1 MVLAGTPSFQDW
13 YGTYGAI
20 FAELSRDACNKTL
33 ASYVANPSDTLI
45 CNAHVNCILGAT
57 QEVTKAHIAS
67 AAIFLGMVP
76 TFLSLIGPSITQLVL
91 LSARRPLLALLLSS
105 GSTTFLLDRLFRA
118 ETPRETLTRAGTV
131 RLTPRLTRPWTALI
145 SAAEYLLVL
154 GAAINVLH
162 NSWQLGTSA
171 IIVWKCELNF
181 MPLIWVLAC
190 PFVFLVVAIPLQFT
204 AIAGYLRAYTPEL
217 GSDSDSDA
225 PQSDKGG
232 FISREI
238 TPAIRYS
245 TLQRGK
251 LPGLETWAAILLNV
265 GFCLAALQVLIGV
278 GILSSVL
285 FVSVTDAVWVAVRYL
300 VSTGICRF
308 VVMLELPRITAKTSA
323 GNGQITIEH

>member
-1 MVLAGTPSFQDW
+1 MVLARTLSFQDW
-13 YGTYGAI
+13 YGTYGAL
-20 FAELSRDACNKTL
+20 FTELSRDACNKTL
-33 ASYVANPSDTLI
+33 ASYVTNPSDTLI

-105 GSTTFLLDRLFRA
+105 GSTTLLLDRLFRA
-118 ETPRETLTRAGTV
+118 ETPREILTRAGTV
-131 RLTPRLTRPWTALI
+131 RLIPRLKRPWTVLT
-145 SAAEYLLVL
+145 SAAEYLLAL
-154 GAAINVLH
+154 GATINVLH

-181 MPLIWVLAC
+181 MPLIWVLGC
-190 PFVFLVVAIPLQFT
+190 PFIFLVVAIPLQFT
-204 AIAGYLRAYTPEL
+204 TIAVYLRTYTPEF
-217 GSDSDSDA
+217 GSDSDA
-225 PQSDKGG
+225 PQSDRGG

-245 TLQRGK
+245 TSQRGK
-251 LPGLETWAAILLNV
+251 LPGLETWAATLLNV

-323 GNGQITIEH
+323 DNGQITIEH

>member
-1 MVLAGTPSFQDW
+1 MVLARTLSFQDW
-13 YGTYGAI
+13 YGTYGAL
-20 FAELSRDACNKTL
+20 FTELSRDACNKTL

-57 QEVTKAHIAS
+57 PEVTKAHIAS

-105 GSTTFLLDRLFRA
+105 GSATFLLDRLFRV
-118 ETPRETLTRAGTV
+118 ETPREILTRTGTV
-131 RLTPRLTRPWTALI
+131 RLIPRLKRPWTVLI

-154 GAAINVLH
+154 GATINVLH
-162 NSWQLGTSA
+162 NSWQLGSSA

-181 MPLIWVLAC
+181 MPLIWVLGC
-190 PFVFLVVAIPLQFT
+190 PFIFLVVAIPLQFT
-204 AIAGYLRAYTPEL
+204 TIAGYLRAYTTEF
-217 GSDSDSDA
+217 GSDSDA
-225 PQSDKGG
+225 PQGDKGG
-232 FISREI
+232 FISRET
-238 TPAIRYS
+238 TPAITYS

-251 LPGLETWAAILLNV
+251 LPGLELWAAILLNV
-265 GFCLAALQVLIGV
+265 GFCLAALQVLVGV

-323 GNGQITIEH
+323 DNGQITIKH